1 MNLRIPGPTPCP
13 SEVLKAVG
21 RQMINH
27 RGPEFA
33 EMLARIDER
42 VKYVYQTKNDVALLT
57 SGGTGAMEAMV
68 VNTLSPGDRVL
79 AVSIGSFGDR
89 LASIAETYGADV
101 VRIKVEWGKAA
112 DAAEIDKALA
122 ADSKIKAVLV
132 THNETSTGV
141 MNDLEPIARAVRKH
155 GDILIVVDAIS
166 SLSSVPVRVDEWDL
180 DVVASGCQKG
190 WMVPPGVTMV
200 SMSARAW
207 KAHEQAK
214 MPRFYFD
221 VGRAIDLAKR
231 GQTPWTPAISIFYGL
246 DVALDI
252 LLKEGLE
259 SVFARHERCGSLARE
274 GVKGMGL
281 QLFADERYA
290 SNTVTAVKVPEGVD
304 GRALTK
310 LLREEYDTVLGGGQQ
325 HLAGKIFRIG
335 HLGYVQVAD
344 IEAVIEAV
352 GKALPRLGFSPSRA
366 AAS

>member
-13 SEVLKAVG
+13 PEVLEAVG

-33 EMLARIDER
+33 AMLERGEDR
-42 VKYVYQTKNDVALLT
+42 VKQVYQTKNDVALLT
-57 SGGTGAMEAMV
+57 SGGTGAMESLI

-79 AVSIGSFGDR
+79 GVSIGAFGDR
-89 LASIAETYGADV
+89 LASIAEIYGADV
-101 VRIKVEWGKAA
+101 VRMKVEWGKGA

-122 ADSKIKAVLV
+122 ADPKIKAVLV

-141 MNDLEPIARAVRKH
+141 ANDMESIAKAVRKH
-155 GDILIVVDAIS
+155 GDILILVDAVS
-166 SLSSVPVRVDEWDL
+166 SMSSIPLPVDKWDL
-180 DVVASGCQKG
+180 DAVASGSQKG

-207 KAHEQAK
+207 KAYEQAK
-214 MPRFYFD
+214 IPRFYFD
-221 VGRAIDLAKR
+221 VGKAMDFFKR
-231 GQTPWTPAISIFYGL
+231 GQTPWTPAISIFFGL
-246 DVALDI
+246 DVALDL

-259 SVFARHERCGSLARE
+259 SVFARHKRCGDLAR
-274 GVKGMGL
+274 KGAKGLGL

-304 GRALTK
+304 GAALTK
-310 LLREEYDTVLGGGQQ
+310 MLREEYDTVLGGGQQ

-335 HLGYVQVAD
+335 HLGWVHEAD
-344 IEAVIEAV
+344 IEKTIEVV